1 MEQRGTKL
9 WAVRR
14 VVICVGDCGR
24 VGDDCVLVK
33 TYCLSGPLCDAEYVL
48 MCGDEGQYFVFGG
61 NQVQSK
67 EFVRRP
73 KVVNRY
79 FESVVVESFN
89 GLFEVEVVVDEE
101 CVERE
106 CLIYLINRQEET
118 SHLTRP

>member
-1 MEQRGTKL
+1 
-9 WAVRR
+9 
-14 VVICVGDCGR
+14 
-24 VGDDCVLVK
+24 
-33 TYCLSGPLCDAEYVL
+33 

-79 FESVVVESFN
+79 FESVVVESFH